1 MPVTGAAGEGG
12 GAGAPEP
19 AADYQASLFHVGIR
33 VPDLEAAMAEL
44 AAGLGLS
51 WAEVVERDQGIWT
64 PTQGSGVVP
73 LRFTYS
79 CAGPQHVELLQG
91 AAGSIWDGAERTGI
105 HHHGIWVDDVAVET
119 ERRLAA
125 GWTLE
130 LAQKS
135 PAEGYGSMTYVRS
148 PSGFL
153 LEPVT
158 AGARPRFERWW
169 AGASLD

>member
-1 MPVTGAAGEGG
+1 MTSPV
-12 GAGAPEP
+12 
-19 AADYQASLFHVGIR
+19 DYQSALFHVGIR
-33 VPDLEAAMAEL
+33 VPDLETAMAEL
-44 AAGLGLS
+44 GDGLGLA
-51 WAEVVERDQGIWT
+51 WAPVVERQQPIWT
-64 PTQGSGVVP
+64 PTDGASVVA

-91 AAGSIWDGAERTGI
+91 EKGSIWDGDDRTGL
-105 HHHGIWVDDVAVET
+105 HHQGIWVDDVAAAT

-130 LAQKS
+130 LAGK
-135 PAEGYGSMTYVRS
+135 PPEEGYGSMTYVRS

-158 AGARPRFERWW
+158 AAARPRFELWW